1 MRKPGNQE
9 KRNKEVSMTLEYE
22 ELTGKIINAAIQVH
36 KELGPGFIE
45 SIDENALVMELNK
58 RGIKVEQQIEVP
70 VYYDGVEVGKHR
82 LDLLV
87 EKTIVVE
94 LKVVKF
100 LDDIH
105 LVIVRSYLKATGLK
119 HGLLLNFAKKTLEVK
134 RVITLSDSK

>member
-1 MRKPGNQE
+1 
-9 KRNKEVSMTLEYE
+9 MTLEYE

-105 LVIVRSYLKATGLK
+105 FVIVRSYLKATGLK